1 MPNSW
6 SKQVY
11 VQGFD
16 CENISFKRSVNL
28 FERMEIAEII
38 YEGAATPSYK
48 KTTRKES
55 NRTGISRNKRGE
67 AALSNT
73 HTAKDGISG
82 KHCKRYVDC

>member
-1 MPNSW
+1 M
-6 SKQVY
+6 Y

-55 NRTGISRNKRGE
+55 NRT
-67 AALSNT
+67 
-73 HTAKDGISG
+73 
-82 KHCKRYVDC
+82 